1 MEARRAR
8 LSRVHRL
15 RRARL
20 RDRGSSDGIRP
31 EFLRCRFKRCVRAS
45 VTSAVTPETWSRSL
59 DDRLVDFE
67 QGRAGA
73 AVP

>member
-1 MEARRAR
+1 M
-8 LSRVHRL
+8 
-15 RRARL
+15 
-20 RDRGSSDGIRP
+20 RDYDVLVYATADPRTGIRP
-31 EFLRCRFKRCVRAS
+31 EFLRYRFKHCVRAS

-67 QGRAGA
+67 QGRAGP